1 VPNKRQSAQFERYAP
16 NRKRAALMEDKKKIQ
31 TYVNNFRR
39 RISSYL
45 KPGIG
50 LSCTIHTAKDDGAIL
65 EFSLGSGIANTD
77 QYQESGTT
85 ISGTLAS
92 IPQHAFGGNI
102 EGFEFAG
109 TNVIMEKDRII
120 FIKDGSQSEWSDE
133 AAEKDV
139 QSVLAPHKR
148 GQKLN
153 LVQSKGQKRILRA
166 SVRTMG

>member
-1 VPNKRQSAQFERYAP
+1 
-16 NRKRAALMEDKKKIQ
+16 MIDKKKIQ

-39 RISSYL
+39 RLSSYL

-50 LSCTIHTAKDDGAIL
+50 LSCTIHTAEDGAIL
-65 EFSLGSGIANTD
+65 EFSLGPSIANTD

-92 IPQHAFGGNI
+92 IPQHAFGGNL
-102 EGFEFAG
+102 EAFKFAG

-120 FIKDGSQSEWSDE
+120 FIKDGSPSEWSDE

-139 QSVLAPHKR
+139 QSVLTPYK
-148 GQKLN
+148 
-153 LVQSKGQKRILRA
+153 KGQK
-166 SVRTMG
+166 